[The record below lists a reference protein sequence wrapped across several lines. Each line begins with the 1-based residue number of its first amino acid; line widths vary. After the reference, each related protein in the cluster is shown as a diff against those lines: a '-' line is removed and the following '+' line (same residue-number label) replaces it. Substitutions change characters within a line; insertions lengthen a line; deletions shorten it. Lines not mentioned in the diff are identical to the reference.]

1 MTGVLHVL
9 LDLPLLPTGRRIA
22 ELGLEQEVADHR
34 REARVDL
41 ALLAAPDLVNGGPH
55 IVEDA
60 ASRHASE
67 HAEGVVV
74 GVEQHLMGLLRIG
87 PENEGAAVGELEV
100 RDLQLG
106 SLAGNDRPVL
116 RPVEL
121 ERLARQKRQRHE
133 SPAAAGLLL
142 SLPGG
147 LPLAG
152 EGGHAV
158 VGAVIA
164 KRDQID
170 VQLLDRPLLLAG
182 PSRLLAQHLRQLV
195 GVGVELARPI
205 WNLELRL
212 DAVRAQVF
220 ANRVP
225 RQLGAP
231 RDLPDRVVVPI
242 SPASDDAQ

>member
-1 MTGVLHVL
+1 MTGVLNVL

-22 ELGLEQEVADHR
+22 ELGLEQEVADHG

-41 ALLAAPDLVNGGPH
+41 ALLAAPDLVDGGPH

-74 GVEQHLMGLLRIG
+74 GVEQHLVGLLRIG

-106 SLAGNDRPVL
+106 SLAGKDRPVL

-142 SLPGG
+142 SLPSG

-164 KRDQID
+164 KRGQID

-205 WNLELRL
+205 GSLELRL